1 VPTTIQIKK
10 RTLEQL
16 KRLKREHKANSYDE
30 ILEYLIMK
38 EDQVP
43 DSLFGYLRGK
53 ISPFKRDP
61 MDEDHEL

>member
-1 VPTTIQIKK
+1 MPTTIQIKK

-16 KRLKREHKANSYDE
+16 KRLKREQKANSYDE

-43 DSLFGYLRGK
+43 DSLFGYLQGK
-53 ISPFKRDP
+53 TTPFMRDP
-61 MDEDHEL
+61 TDEDHEL